1 MLNTNGC
8 KRLAVIFVALLV
20 LCVFTMAMTVNGAL
34 AVQNL
39 VTKYNNISTVAWG
52 QPAIYGTGRVTA
64 QTGAAASIATYTVG
78 AADGTFIVSGN
89 VNVTTATAHSFTMT
103 VTYTDE
109 TNASRVLT
117 LTFSQI
123 TGTLL
128 TAITNVTGA
137 GAYEGVPLQI
147 RCKAA
152 TSITFAT
159 TGTFTTVT
167 YNAEGYIT
175 QIG

>member
-1 MLNTNGC
+1 MFKAFC
-8 KRLAVIFVALLV
+8 IILV
-20 LCVFTMAMTVNGAL
+20 LMVIAIATMAMTVNGAL
-34 AVQNL
+34 VVQNL

-52 QPAIYGTGRVTA
+52 QPAIYGTGRVTG
-64 QTGAAASIATYTVG
+64 QTGAAAAIATYTVG
-78 AADGTFIVSGN
+78 AADGTFLVSGN
-89 VNVTTATAHSFTMT
+89 VNVTTSTLHSFSMT

-109 TNASRVLT
+109 TNASRTLL

-123 TGTLL
+123 TGALVSV
-128 TAITNVTGA
+128 ITNATGA

-159 TGTFTTVT
+159 TGTFSTVT
-167 YNAEGYIT
+167 YNTEGYIT